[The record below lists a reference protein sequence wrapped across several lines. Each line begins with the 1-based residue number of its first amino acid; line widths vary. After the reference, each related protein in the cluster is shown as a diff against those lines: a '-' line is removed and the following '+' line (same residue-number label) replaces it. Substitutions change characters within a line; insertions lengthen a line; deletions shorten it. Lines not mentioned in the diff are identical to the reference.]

1 MSIVLVDSRYFGQY
15 LARARKT
22 VNLRRMDAAKILNIS
37 HSELIKIENGKMLMP
52 DRIVEK
58 LMTNG
63 MAMILCK
70 WRRN

>member
-1 MSIVLVDSRYFGQY
+1 MATVLVDAKYFGDY
-15 LARARKT
+15 LRMARNSMNITRFEC
-22 VNLRRMDAAKILNIS
+22 AKLLGVS

-63 MAMILCK
+63 LTLILSR
-70 WRRN
+70 RRN

>member
-1 MSIVLVDSRYFGQY
+1 MSIVLVDSKYFGQY
-15 LARARKT
+15 LGRARKT
-22 VNLRRMDAAKILNIS
+22 VNLRRVDAAKILNIS

-63 MAMILCK
+63 LTLILSR
-70 WRRN
+70 RRN